1 MSDTDTTPLWR
12 QALKDSSH
20 PLYAAAWFLFTEK
33 MNLELAA
40 QRLADQKEQ
49 VIPFLN
55 KILDS
60 PDLYLSTSLGSG
72 VAPGNALVLLGRW
85 QVLEAV
91 PRMLD
96 LIDKHRQG
104 EIAHDASV
112 MALREMG
119 PGALEPVLAA
129 AQQTTNRVQ
138 QIAFGAILARI
149 GQGDLRVWAYLVN
162 LFEHQKADPALRM
175 VAQQLLVTDP
185 ESGITY
191 LHERLQHGKYSRSL
205 RETLEQYFDM
215 ARKGEFS

>member
-1 MSDTDTTPLWR
+1 MSDTESTALWR

-20 PLYAAAWFLFTEK
+20 PLYTAAWFVFTEK
-33 MNLELAA
+33 MNLDLAA

-49 VIPFLN
+49 VIPLLN
-55 KILDS
+55 TILDS
-60 PDLYLSTSLGSG
+60 PELYLPTSLGSG
-72 VAPGNALVLLGRW
+72 IAPGNALMLLGRW
-85 QVLEAV
+85 QVLDAV

-96 LIDKHRQG
+96 LIDRYAQG

-119 PGALEPVLAA
+119 PGALEPVLAV
-129 AQQTTNRVQ
+129 AQHTDNRVQ

-175 VAQQLLVTDP
+175 VAQQLLITDP
-185 ESGITY
+185 ESGISY
-191 LHERLQHGKYSRSL
+191 LQERLRHGKYSKSL
-205 RETLEQYFDM
+205 RETFEQYFDM
-215 ARKGEFS
+215 ARNGELS